1 MIRLPLSVH
10 AVYAPPRTDAF
21 RHFGNQVDL
30 YNRAAT
36 CVHKILNGAKSAD
49 LAVEQTIRA
58 KFIINVKSATLI
70 SLAILR
76 ELLELADKVLDGM
89 LQCEKP
95 SVKRV
100 AFLHR

>member
-10 AVYAPPRTDAF
+10 ALYAPPRTDAF
-21 RHFGNQVDL
+21 ATSAIKRIYITERQ
-30 YNRAAT
+30 T

-58 KFIINVKSATLI
+58 KFIINVKNATQI

-76 ELLELADKVLDGM
+76 ELLEPADKVVDGM

-95 SVKRV
+95 SIKRV
-100 AFLHR
+100 TFLHR